1 MQDINKNIEN
11 DKFGRIQLLDCTSST
26 TITLKGFNIKIELKP
41 GFDREYLRE
50 VAEVFG

>member
-1 MQDINKNIEN
+1 MQYINKNIKN
-11 DKFGRIQLLDCTSST
+11 DKFGKIQLIDGTSST
-26 TITLKGFNIKIELKP
+26 TVTLKGFNIKIELKP